1 MKRVRCSVRPRGFS
15 LVETMVVVAILGIIA
30 TVAFPSLRVLL
41 ERRRLIN
48 AAEFVYERVQF
59 AKLEAVRQSKPIRVV
74 PALSGSIW
82 ALGITD
88 GSTCDPA
95 TGTPACTITTTGT
108 SNTSTFA
115 HTNTDFVGV
124 AMASTYTTIPLT
136 FNPYRAT
143 ANAGS
148 ITLAH
153 TNGLELRV
161 AVSVTGQI
169 RLCTPAGSTVG
180 GYAPC

>member
-1 MKRVRCSVRPRGFS
+1 MNRTHYSVSTRGFS
-15 LVETMVVVAILGIIA
+15 LVEAMVVVAILGIIA
-30 TVAFPSLRVLL
+30 TVALPSLRELI

-48 AAEFVYERVQF
+48 ATEFVYERVQF
-59 AKLEAVRQSKPIRVV
+59 AKLEAVRQSKSIRVV
-74 PALSGSIW
+74 PALSGSSW

-88 GSTCDPA
+88 GTTCDPA
-95 TGTPACTITTTGT
+95 SGTPACTITTTGT

-115 HTNTDFVGV
+115 YTNTDFVGV
-124 AMASTYTTIPLT
+124 AMASTYTASPLT

-148 ITLAH
+148 ITLTH
-153 TNGLELRV
+153 INGLELRV
-161 AVSVTGQI
+161 AVSVTGQVRI
-169 RLCTPAGSTVG
+169 CTPAGSTVG